1 MDKEFEQIIKTFKE
15 SSEKEN
21 VVEELNE
28 IDFSS
33 LEL

>member
-1 MDKEFEQIIKTFKE
+1 MDQKFEQIIKTFKE
-15 SSEKEN
+15 SSKEEN